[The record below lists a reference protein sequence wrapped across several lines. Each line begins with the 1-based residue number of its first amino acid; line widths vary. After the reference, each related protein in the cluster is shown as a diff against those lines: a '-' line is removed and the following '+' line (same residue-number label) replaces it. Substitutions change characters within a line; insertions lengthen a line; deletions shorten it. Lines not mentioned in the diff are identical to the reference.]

1 MSQNSPTYT
10 FQEFPRDAQA
20 PGAARDRLC
29 PGAQPDRVR
38 IECRVEGGFFAPAGV
53 APKDEIVV
61 MSYNVERGLKMEGQ
75 IARLLDP
82 VDLPAPDVILVSEAD
97 RGCSR
102 TGYRNVMREM
112 AEALE
117 MNYVYGVEFIEL
129 PRWWGKGKRI
139 DSPCEHGSGILSRYP
154 LGNVRL
160 IRHRKNRSWYGFLQR
175 LFRLGEPR
183 MGGRMALAADVKVG
197 GRYLHLYSVH
207 FESGT
212 TNDRF
217 RDDQALELAEDAVE
231 KPHGVIIGG
240 DMNTS
245 EYLSDLRDGTERDGA
260 TRAFRRAGYADAHA
274 GLPLEARTTT
284 PSGVAIDLLFGKGI
298 VFRDEGIGT
307 PEQWGGL
314 SDHYPVWA
322 RVRL

>member
-1 MSQNSPTYT
+1 LSRLRGAYA
-10 FQEFPRDAQA
+10 FEEFPRDAREQ
-20 PGAARDRLC
+20 GAAREWLC
-29 PGAQPDRVR
+29 PGTQPDKVR
-38 IECRVEGGFFAPAGV
+38 INCRIEGGSFTPAGV

-61 MSYNVERGLKMEGQ
+61 MSYNVERGLKMEEQ

-82 VDLPAPDVILVSEAD
+82 VDLPPPDVILVSEAD

-102 TGYRNVMREM
+102 TGSRNVMREM
-112 AEALE
+112 AEALA

-139 DSPCEHGSGILSRYP
+139 DAPCEHGNGILSRYP
-154 LGNVRL
+154 LGNVEL
-160 IRHRKNRSWYGFLQR
+160 IRHRTNRSWYGCLQR

-207 FESGT
+207 FESGS
-212 TNDRF
+212 TNGRF
-217 RDDQALELAEDAVE
+217 RDDQALELAEDAE
-231 KPHGVIIGG
+231 GKPHGVIIGG

-245 EYLSDLRDGTERDGA
+245 EYLGDLRDGAEREGA
-260 TRAFRRAGYADAHA
+260 TRAFRRAGYTDAHA
-274 GLPLEARTTT
+274 GLPADGRITT
-284 PSGVAIDLLFGKGI
+284 PSGVVIDLLFGKG
-298 VFRDEGIGT
+298 VAFKDAGIGT